1 MKAIEI
7 IGFIPA
13 GRQNAVS
20 RTDLKR
26 LTGISDD
33 RKIRDLIKQANRIL
47 AAEGR
52 AILSSSGT
60 KGYWITDDIKEM
72 EAYLE
77 ESSRRSKTQY
87 QNDDPIRQLV
97 RRKGGSNTVHVTDY
111 FRRVSKAASEI
122 DGQTALEV

>member
-77 ESSRRSKTQY
+77 ESSRRSK
-87 QNDDPIRQLV
+87 
-97 RRKGGSNTVHVTDY
+97 NTVSKTMILSGSLCAERAEVTRYTLQIILDVY
-111 FRRVSKAASEI
+111 QKPH
-122 DGQTALEV
+122 QK